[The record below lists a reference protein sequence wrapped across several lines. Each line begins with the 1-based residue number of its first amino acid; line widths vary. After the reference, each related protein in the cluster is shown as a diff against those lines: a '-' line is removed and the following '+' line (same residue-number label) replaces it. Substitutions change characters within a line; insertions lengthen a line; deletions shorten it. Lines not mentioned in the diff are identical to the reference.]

1 MRGWTCFNKTIGV
14 IKQFQ
19 AINCYQI
26 IQCTISNQF
35 NIDQENMWKM
45 VYALCFIT
53 DDNNNNRITVSY
65 GNKAISFISF
75 AVVSEVELA

>member
-1 MRGWTCFNKTIGV
+1 
-14 IKQFQ
+14 
-19 AINCYQI
+19 
-26 IQCTISNQF
+26 
-35 NIDQENMWKM
+35 MWKM